1 MAGALVGVLVI
12 FRHGDRQGF
21 YQSPTSY
28 SASDTAITPLGE
40 QQEYQ
45 LGTTLRER
53 YFEPSSSYYIDGL
66 NGTLVNASQVV
77 MSADAGGEGGVIF
90 DSAVALT
97 QGLFPANPSRNT
109 TLANGTTIVSPLG
122 GYQYLPVE
130 SVEVEEDYTL
140 ESWTDCPAYTS
151 DNTAWYSSSAFRAK
165 AEENADFLASLKPI
179 TGDRSLDFANMWNIF
194 DYINVNYIH
203 SAAFAEQ
210 VSDATRGQ
218 VRDLANWHEYYS
230 FSDVSPSAIG
240 NIAGRAMLPPI
251 FEALSA
257 FPDAS
262 QPMRFRGIGISYKP
276 FISLFNMTGV
286 AQSYPALAGVVDY
299 AAAVALEVRQD
310 STTNSYTVTLN
321 FRNGTSDSDFAAYNM
336 FGSSSPAYP
345 LDDLISTLSP
355 HAVSSL
361 GQWCN
366 ECQNTYSRGCDT
378 IYALNETTEYTG
390 PASTLGRHHVSP
402 LAAGFIGAVVTLIL
416 GGAILGVLWLLGMAA
431 FNKRGSATKR
441 RYDLGFYNLPDLGSK
456 SAQAAS

>member
-1 MAGALVGVLVI
+1 MG
-12 FRHGDRQGF
+12 
-21 YQSPTSY
+21 
-28 SASDTAITPLGE
+28 TPLGE

-97 QGLFPANPSRNT
+97 QGLFPASPSRNT

-130 SVEVEEDYTL
+130 SVEGEEDYTL

-240 NIAGRAMLPPI
+240 N
-251 FEALSA
+251 
-257 FPDAS
+257 
-262 QPMRFRGIGISYKP
+262 SYKP

-355 HAVSSL
+355 HAVSSP